1 MVSNSRFYTRISET
15 YLDTLALRQTD
26 PRLLLTNDEHIS
38 LSSSELVV
46 DGILDVDNSETTIV
60 SLSVSDDTNTTHI
73 ATTSDHS
80 DHTCVELDVLCDL
93 ASSQVDLDSV
103 VDLDDRVWV
112 SDTISSS
119 ASLIFI
125 FPTKH
130 WSNV

>member
-1 MVSNSRFYTRISET
+1 MLKT

-26 PRLLLTNDEHIS
+26 PRLLLTNDEHVS
-38 LSSSELVV
+38 LPSSELVV
-46 DGILDVDNSETTIV
+46 DGVLDVNNSETTV
-60 SLSVSDDTNTTHI
+60 MSLTVSDDTNTTHV

-80 DHTCVELDVLCDL
+80 DHTCVELDVFCDL

-103 VDLDDRVWV
+103 VNLDDWVWV
-112 SDTISSS
+112 SDSNSSL
-119 ASLIFI
+119 ASLMCI